1 MELEEVNNPLLG
13 GGGGGGV
20 RDHQSAAA
28 IQGRIPLSPSNVDAV
43 VAGGTPTS
51 SGCNDQVTNNTTA
64 EVLMSRSADPVSV
77 DVEKEPSCLPDSVLK
92 WKNEHQK
99 AIMNCFKVLS
109 LFVFR
114 VSLYLYDL
122 VTDITLIDDYY
133 KKCDSW
139 YFGLTL
145 TFVVVPA
152 LLIFCINAYYYYEKW
167 TVKRQIKKHNDEY
180 RLKENL
186 IVDPLWK
193 FIIRLILCLPLIIS
207 PIARCKQISLLFAFL
222 EYNNLIKIF

>member
-1 MELEEVNNPLLG
+1 MEEVNNPLLG

-28 IQGRIPLSPSNVDAV
+28 IQGRIPLSPSNADAV

-64 EVLMSRSADPVSV
+64 AGLMSRSADPVSV

-99 AIMNCFKVLS
+99 PINCFKVLL
-109 LFVFR
+109 LFLFR
-114 VSLYLYDL
+114 VGLYFYDL
-122 VTDITLIDDYY
+122 VTDIMLIDDYY

-167 TVKRQIKKHNDEY
+167 RVKRQIEETNDEY
-180 RLKENL
+180 KLKEKL
-186 IVDPLWK
+186 VVDPPWK
-193 FIIRLILCLPLIIS
+193 FILRCLLCLPLIS

-222 EYNNLIKIF
+222 KYNNLTT